1 MRLPRNA
8 QRWLPGYVAARTARL
23 ASPAPPAATVDVLF
37 CIADHYE
44 PDHRGADRQTRL
56 DRVRRW
62 VAEYPRVADGL
73 RDADGRP
80 PRYSFFFPAEI
91 YDPALVA
98 PLAALCHDGLG
109 EFDVHLHH
117 SHDTSDNLR
126 KTLSEFTG
134 ALAGNHGLLSRDRD
148 GQVVYGFIHGDWA
161 LDNSHAGGAD
171 CGVDDEITI
180 LCETGC
186 YADFTMPSVA
196 YDSQARLVNRIYF
209 AIDDPRRPASHL
221 TGPLATAGGGVP
233 EGGLLMIPGP
243 LALNWNQRV
252 AGVLPK
258 VDSGAIDYR
267 TPPSLER
274 FERWFG
280 TGVGVA
286 GRPEWVFIKA
296 HTHGAPEENAA
307 MMLGGPFR
315 QMLIDALHRFNDG
328 TTCRL
333 HFVTAREMA
342 NIALA
347 AIDGESGNAGRFRD
361 YRYRPVTATRT
372 ADAAGPPTVATT

>member
-8 QRWLPGYVAARTARL
+8 QRWLPGYLAARTARR
-23 ASPAPPAATVDVLF
+23 ASPVPPSATVDVMF

-44 PDHRGADRQTRL
+44 PDHHGADRRTRL
-56 DRVRRW
+56 DRVMRW
-62 VAEYPRVADGL
+62 VVEYPRVAEGL

-91 YDPALVA
+91 YDPELVS

-148 GQVVYGFIHGDWA
+148 GRVVYGFIHGDWA
-161 LDNSHAGGAD
+161 LDNSHAGGAG

-180 LCETGC
+180 LGETGC

-196 YDSQARLVNRIYF
+196 YDSQSRLVNRIYF

-233 EGGLLMIPGP
+233 EGALLMLPGP

-258 VDSGAIDYR
+258 VDSSAIDYR
-267 TPPSLER
+267 TPPSMER
-274 FERWFG
+274 FRRWFA

-296 HTHGAPEENAA
+296 HTHGAPEKNAA

-315 QMLIDALHRFNDG
+315 QMLSDALHHFNDG
-328 TTCRL
+328 TTYRL

-347 AIDGESGNAGRFRD
+347 AIDGESGNAGQFRD
-361 YRYRPVTATRT
+361 YRYRPVTAART
-372 ADAAGPPTVATT
+372 APAATPPNVATT

>member
-8 QRWLPGYVAARTARL
+8 QRWLPGYLAARAARF
-23 ASPAPPAATVDVLF
+23 AAPVPPATTVDVMF

-44 PDHRGADRQTRL
+44 PDHHGADGPTRRA
-56 DRVRRW
+56 RVMRW
-62 VAEYPRVADGL
+62 VDEYPRLAEGL

-91 YDPALVA
+91 YAPELVA

-117 SHDTSDNLR
+117 SRDTSANLR
-126 KTLSEFTG
+126 WTLTEFTK
-134 ALAGNHGLLSRDRD
+134 ALAGNHGLLSRAPD
-148 GQVVYGFIHGDWA
+148 GQLAYGFIHGDWA
-161 LDNSHAGGAD
+161 LDNSHSGAD

-180 LCETGC
+180 LRETGC

-209 AIDDPRRPASHL
+209 AIDDPQQPASHL
-221 TGPLATAGGGVP
+221 TGPLAMAGRGAP
-233 EGGLLMIPGP
+233 DGGLLMIPGP
-243 LALNWNQRV
+243 LALNWRRRV

-258 VDSGAIDYR
+258 VDSSAIDYR

-274 FERWFG
+274 FRRWLA

-296 HTHGAPEENAA
+296 HTHGAPEKNAA

-315 QMLIDALHRFNDG
+315 QMLVDALQRFNDG
-328 TTCRL
+328 TNYRL
-333 HFVTAREMA
+333 HFVTAREIA

-347 AIDGESGNAGRFRD
+347 AIEGRSGNAGAFRD
-361 YRYRPVTATRT
+361 YCYLPVTRART
-372 ADAAGPPTVATT
+372 ADAGSSRLPPSI